1 MIATK
6 VIFCREYSNTCII
19 IFIGLI
25 TRADL
30 KKISGGGGGSRGSK
44 DNSVQTPHD
53 PTHLPLNPCMDY
65 TVIKNVKREKGG
77 ITPPDSV

>member
-1 MIATK
+1 MIAIK

-30 KKISGGGGGSRGSK
+30 KKISRGRGE
-44 DNSVQTPHD
+44 D

-65 TVIKNVKREKGG
+65 TVIKNVKRKGE
-77 ITPPDSV
+77 

>member
-30 KKISGGGGGSRGSK
+30 KKISKGGGAGVKRY
-44 DNSVQTPHD
+44 SVQTPHD

-77 ITPPDSV
+77 ITHPDSV

>member
-1 MIATK
+1 MIASK
-6 VIFCREYSNTCII
+6 VIFCREYNYFYWIDYTS
-19 IFIGLI
+19 
-25 TRADL
+25 RS
-30 KKISGGGGGSRGSK
+30 KKNFKVGGGRGSK

-77 ITPPDSV
+77 ITPSPRQCVQ